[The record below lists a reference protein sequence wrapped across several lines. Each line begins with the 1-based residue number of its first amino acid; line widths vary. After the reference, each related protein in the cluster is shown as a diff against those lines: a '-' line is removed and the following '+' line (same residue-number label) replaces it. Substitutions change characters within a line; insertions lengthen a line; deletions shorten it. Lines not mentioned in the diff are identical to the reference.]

1 MAHIV
6 VLGAGMVG
14 LSTALLLARD
24 GHRVTVLER
33 DGSRPPDDPATGW
46 TSWNRAGVKQFRQL
60 HVMLP
65 RWHREMRRELPEVVD
80 ELAAAGGRRM
90 NVLHLLPAART
101 GDRRAGDGRFDTV
114 TARRPVLEAVLAGAA
129 GRDPRITVH
138 RGAAVSGLLLDDRSP
153 AGVPRVTGVRTGPSG
168 WPADLVVDA
177 TGRRSMIPGMLA
189 AAGART
195 GPDSQE
201 GAGFVYYARHLR
213 RPDGALP
220 ELHEPLLTHYCSM
233 SVLTL
238 PADNGTWGV
247 GLVCSARDR
256 AARSLHD
263 ERIFDRVW
271 RMFPAHAHWLDGTP
285 IGPMQSFGGFGDR
298 VRSFA
303 DDAGPLATGLVPVGD
318 AWACVNPALG
328 RGASIGLVHARVLRD
343 VLRAADPGRPAD
355 LVRRF
360 HEATTTDVRPLVEAT
375 IGFGRHRS
383 AEVLAEVAGEPYV
396 TDDPGW
402 AMAGALVAASR
413 IQPDAARAQQDLGAL
428 LALPPEV
435 FARPGLVDVVRTHGV
450 GAPRYPVPGPD
461 RDDLVRALRAD
472 LRRSA

>member
-33 DGSRPPDDPATGW
+33 NGSRPPGDPAAAW
-46 TSWNRAGVKQFRQL
+46 TSWDRPGVKQFRQL

-65 RWHREMRRELPEVVD
+65 RWHREMCGELPDVVD
-80 ELAAAGGRRM
+80 ELVLAGGRRV
-90 NVLHLLPAART
+90 NVLHLLPVART
-101 GDRRAGDGRFDTV
+101 GPWRAGDERFDMV
-114 TARRPVLEAVLAGAA
+114 TARRPVLEAVLAAVA

-138 RGAAVSGLLLDDRSP
+138 RGVAVTGLLIDAESP
-153 AGVPRVTGVRTGPSG
+153 AGVPRVIGVRTGSSG
-168 WPADLVVDA
+168 TSADLVVDA
-177 TGRRSMIPGMLA
+177 TGRRSAIPRMLA
-189 AAGART
+189 AVGART
-195 GPDSQE
+195 APQAQE
-201 GAGFVYYARHLR
+201 GSGFVYYARHLR
-213 RPDGALP
+213 SPDGALP
-220 ELHEPLLTHYCSM
+220 ELREPLLTHYHSM

-238 PADNGTWGV
+238 PADNDTWGI

-256 AARSLHD
+256 AARALYD
-263 ERIFDRVW
+263 DRIFDRVW

-298 VRSFA
+298 VRAFA

-328 RGASIGLVHARVLRD
+328 RGASIGLVQARVLRD
-343 VLRAADPGRPAD
+343 VLRETDPGQPVD

-360 HEATTTDVRPLVEAT
+360 HEATTTDVLPLVQAT

-383 AEVLAEVAGEPYV
+383 AEVFAEVAGRPYV

-402 AMAGALVAASR
+402 AMAGALYAASR
-413 IQPDAARAQQDLGAL
+413 VHPDAARAQQDLGSL

-435 FARPGLVDVVRTHGV
+435 FTRPGLWDVVRTYAA
-450 GAPRYPVPGPD
+450 GAPRHPVPGPD
-461 RDDLVRALRAD
+461 RADLVRALRVD

>member
-33 DGSRPPDDPATGW
+33 NGSRPPDDPATAW
-46 TSWNRAGVKQFRQL
+46 TSWDRPGVKQFRQL

-65 RWHREMRRELPEVVD
+65 RWHGEMRRELPEVVD
-80 ELAAAGGRRM
+80 ALAAAGGRRV
-90 NVLHLLPAART
+90 NVLHLLPVPRT
-101 GDRRAGDGRFDTV
+101 GARRAGDERFDTV

-129 GRDPRITVH
+129 GRHNRITVR
-138 RGAAVSGLLLDDRSP
+138 RGVTVSGLLIGDGT
-153 AGVPRVTGVRTGPSG
+153 AGVPRVTGVRTGASR

-177 TGRRSMIPGMLA
+177 TGRRSALPRMLA
-189 AAGART
+189 AAGARRR
-195 GPDSQE
+195 PESQD

-213 RPDGALP
+213 SPDGALP
-220 ELHEPLLTHYCSM
+220 ELREPLLTHYPSM

-256 AARSLHD
+256 AARALRD

-298 VRSFA
+298 VRAFA
-303 DDAGPLATGLVPVGD
+303 DEAGPLATGLVPVGD

-360 HEATTTDVRPLVEAT
+360 HEATTTDVLPLVEAT

-413 IQPDAARAQQDLGAL
+413 VHPDAARAQQDLGGL
-428 LALPPEV
+428 LALPAEV
-435 FARPGLVDVVRTHGV
+435 FARPGLVEVVRTHGV
-450 GAPRYPVPGPD
+450 GGPRYPVPGPD
-461 RDDLVRALRAD
+461 RADLVRALRTD
-472 LRRSA
+472 LRRAA